1 MSADKR
7 DGNHSGGGG
16 LLFGL
21 VIGVVL
27 TFLYVK
33 YDFALPA
40 WLQPA
45 DKVKGLVITTTAS
58 ISADNNDMDELQ
70 REIAVKMKESSDY
83 YTSIDDSLGK
93 FITEEIVWR
102 GRTKR
107 TLKLLQDLVKNL
119 DSHAGSQSGGVNRSI
134 ERLLHAVPQQTKN
147 EHQFAYQYL
156 KKRFPG
162 LSDTE
167 IVEELKRI
175 SLTDLFQIS
184 YPSSRIVFALP
195 LPGTAKIDIYDA
207 SRQKVKT
214 LLDAALPSGQ
224 FRLYWDFTNDDGVSL
239 APNETYSF
247 EIYVNGAQTRAEIM
261 EVPGAVW
268 N

>member
-1 MSADKR
+1 MSVDKR
-7 DGNHSGGGG
+7 DGNHSSSGG
-16 LLFGL
+16 LLSGL
-21 VIGVVL
+21 LIGVVL

-33 YDFALPA
+33 YDFALPS

-45 DKVKGLVITTTAS
+45 EKVKGFFVTTTAS
-58 ISADNNDMDELQ
+58 LSAGDSDLDELQ

-83 YTSIDDSLGK
+83 YTNIDDSLGK
-93 FITEEIVWR
+93 FITEEIIWR
-102 GRTKR
+102 DRTKR

-119 DSHAGSQSGGVNRSI
+119 DSHSGSQSSGVNRSI

-147 EHQFAYQYL
+147 EQKFAYQYL
-156 KKRFPG
+156 QNRFPG
-162 LSDTE
+162 LSDAE

-184 YPSSRIVFALP
+184 YPSSRIVFALS
-195 LPGTAKIDIYDA
+195 LPGTARIDIYDG

-214 LLDAALPSGQ
+214 LLDAELPGGQ
-224 FRLYWDFTNDDGVSL
+224 FRLYWDFTNDDGESL
-239 APNETYSF
+239 ATNAIYSY
-247 EIYVNGAQTRAEIM
+247 EIYLDGVQTRTEIM
-261 EVPGAVW
+261 EVPGVVW